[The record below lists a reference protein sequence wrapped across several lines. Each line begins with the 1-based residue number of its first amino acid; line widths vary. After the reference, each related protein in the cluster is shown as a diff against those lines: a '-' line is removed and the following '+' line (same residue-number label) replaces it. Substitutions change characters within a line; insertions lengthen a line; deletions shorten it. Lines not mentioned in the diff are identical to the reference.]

1 MPASRTLLRPLLLLC
16 LVVASL
22 GAWRLNRSSAQAEPV
37 LRCVVEPVDFPIGQ
51 QAEFRI
57 ELLNAP
63 VVAEFILQ
71 MSYSSAPVDVLDQD
85 PEELEIQMALGPGWQ
100 HPEVEIGENQVDP
113 MLGSI
118 DLDAF
123 RPPAAVQL
131 LHPTLP
137 LTATLPVEV
146 LARGRLLGIQAGI
159 AEFTFDRVDLATF
172 DEEPVEP
179 IRTVDCFAN
188 VGNSGQPT
196 PTPTPSP
203 MPSPDPQA
211 TSELPTPTPTV
222 ASPLAT
228 PTPTFTWTP
237 VPAPETPT
245 ATPTPTP
252 TPSPTATP
260 TETPTPTVVVI
271 ETPTPASPSP
281 AETATPSPPTD
292 TPTATPTLTDTP
304 SPTPLPTETATPTA
318 TWTST
323 PPPSPTDTP
332 TPTPQVLVVTPTWT
346 PQPPPP
352 TEATVQVVVQPPPTE
367 RPLDPGG
374 LVVLGWLA
382 LAGALVTAVAG
393 WMLWRSR

>member
-22 GAWRLNRSSAQAEPV
+22 GAWRLSRSSAQAEPV

-85 PEELEIQMALGPGWQ
+85 PEEVEIQMALGPGWQ

-118 DLDAF
+118 DLDAY

-131 LHPTLP
+131 LHPSLP

-146 LARGRLLGIQAGI
+146 LVRGRLLGIQAGI

-196 PTPTPSP
+196 PTPTATP

-211 TSELPTPTPTV
+211 TSELPTPTV

-252 TPSPTATP
+252 TSSPTSTP
-260 TETPTPTVVVI
+260 TATPTPTVVVI

-281 AETATPSPPTD
+281 PETETPSPPTA
-292 TPTATPTLTDTP
+292 TPTATPTETATLTATW
-304 SPTPLPTETATPTA
+304 TPTETATPTA
-318 TWTST
+318 TWTPT
-323 PPPSPTDTP
+323 PPPIPTATATATP
-332 TPTPQVLVVTPTWT
+332 LVLVVTPAWT
-346 PQPPPP
+346 PQSPPP

>member
-1 MPASRTLLRPLLLLC
+1 MPASPVLLRPLLVLC
-16 LVVASL
+16 LVVASV
-22 GAWRLNRSSAQAEPV
+22 GAWHLSRSTAQTEPV
-37 LRCVVEPVDFPIGQ
+37 LRCVVDPVDFAVGQ

-63 VVAEFILQ
+63 VIAEFILQ
-71 MSYSSAPVDVLDQD
+71 MSYDSNPVDVLDQD
-85 PEELEIQMALGPGWQ
+85 PEELEVQLALGPGWQ
-100 HPEVEIGENQVDP
+100 HEEVEVEENQVDS

-123 RPPAAVQL
+123 RPPEAVQL
-131 LHPTLP
+131 LDPTP
-137 LTATLPVEV
+137 ALTETLPVEV
-146 LARGRLLGIQAGI
+146 LVRGRLLGVRDGI

-203 MPSPDPQA
+203 IPSPDPQA

-228 PTPTFTWTP
+228 PTDTWTP

-252 TPSPTATP
+252 TSSPTHTP
-260 TETPTPTVVVI
+260 TATPTPTVVTI
-271 ETPTPASPSP
+271 ETPTPASPP
-281 AETATPSPPTD
+281 AEETETPTPPTD
-292 TPTATPTLTDTP
+292 TPTAVP
-304 SPTPLPTETATPTA
+304 SPTPTPTWTPTATETATPTA
-318 TWTST
+318 TWTPT
-323 PPPSPTDTP
+323 VSPTPTTTP
-332 TPTPQVLVVTPTWT
+332 TPTSLVLVVTPTWT
-346 PQPPPP
+346 PQPPPSIEP
-352 TEATVQVVVQPPPTE
+352 TVQVVVQPPPTE

-374 LVVLGWLA
+374 LVLLGWLS
-382 LAGALVTAVAG
+382 LAGALVAAVAG